1 MKKLLAV
8 ALFAVCA
15 FAQGVAGKWQES
27 MDTPHGLM
35 KGSIDFQQDGSKI
48 TGTMDI
54 GPMGSF
60 ALKGTLE
67 GEKVTFQIELPDN
80 AGTLTFTGNVEGEK
94 MSGTTSPHDIAWTA
108 TK

>member
-15 FAQGVAGKWQES
+15 FAQGVAGKWQVS

-35 KGSIDFQQDGSKI
+35 KGSIDFQQDGSKV

-60 ALKGTLE
+60 ALKGSVE
-67 GEKVTFQIELPDN
+67 GEKVTFQVELPDN
-80 AGTLTFTGNVEGEK
+80 AGTLTFTGKVDGDK
-94 MSGTTSPHDIAWTA
+94 MSGTTNPHDITWTA